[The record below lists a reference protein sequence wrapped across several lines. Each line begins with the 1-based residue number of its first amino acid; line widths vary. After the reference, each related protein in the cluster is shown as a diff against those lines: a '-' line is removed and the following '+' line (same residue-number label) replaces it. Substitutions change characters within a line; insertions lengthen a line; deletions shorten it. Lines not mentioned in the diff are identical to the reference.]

1 MDNAPGNWLSDGI
14 SGAKSRKPARNYAG
28 SGLENGDPHA

>member
-14 SGAKSRKPARNYAG
+14 SGARSRNPAPKNAD

>member
-14 SGAKSRKPARNYAG
+14 SGAENHNPAPKIAD
-28 SGLENGDPHA
+28 SDLENGDPRP

>member
-14 SGAKSRKPARNYAG
+14 SGAQSRNPAWKIAD
-28 SGLENGDPHA
+28 SDLENGDPHA